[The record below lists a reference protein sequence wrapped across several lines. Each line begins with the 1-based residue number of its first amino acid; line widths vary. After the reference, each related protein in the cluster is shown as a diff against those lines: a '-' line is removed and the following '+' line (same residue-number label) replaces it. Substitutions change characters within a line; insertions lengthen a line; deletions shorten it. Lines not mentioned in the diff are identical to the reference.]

1 MRLTHVCLAV
11 LFHKLYAGQLFKFFF
26 LLFINEKERQFTS
39 ATQNWALF
47 RHLFLTGSR
56 SLSLSVQ
63 FPTTVFVYI
72 QRNQSSNQSTGN
84 KGPIGKNKGP
94 GSENVH
100 SSEFEILALYTGG
113 GGAARVRSVSTLR
126 VGSATPGLVVY
137 TVATPGLGVCCRSLW
152 HSSGF
157 LTHKSIP
164 KTSYRDQKVSYAER
178 NISVNTRKKK

>member
-1 MRLTHVCLAV
+1 MICLYILNCFIPLNIFLLKMRLTHVCLAV
-11 LFHKLYAGQLFKFFF
+11 LFHKLYAEQLFKFFF

-72 QRNQSSNQSTGN
+72 HRNQSSNHSTGN

-100 SSEFEILALYTGG
+100 SSEFEILALYIYIIVYNIR
-113 GGAARVRSVSTLR
+113 GATL
-126 VGSATPGLVVY
+126 
-137 TVATPGLGVCCRSLW
+137 CIEHMSL
-152 HSSGF
+152 SRTY
-157 LTHKSIP
+157 LNC
-164 KTSYRDQKVSYAER
+164 QQA
-178 NISVNTRKKK
+178 

>member
-72 QRNQSSNQSTGN
+72 HRNQSSNHSTGN

-100 SSEFEILALYTGG
+100 SSEFEILALYIYIIVYNITRGY
-113 GGAARVRSVSTLR
+113 SVVLTYRCHTDVLR
-126 VGSATPGLVVY
+126 ALQLQIGQKKIRLKLSKGPRTSENGISAT
-137 TVATPGLGVCCRSLW
+137 S
-152 HSSGF
+152 
-157 LTHKSIP
+157 
-164 KTSYRDQKVSYAER
+164 
-178 NISVNTRKKK
+178 